1 MMPKPYFFIILLVVL
16 SGSAL
21 TGCNRSG
28 NAEAE
33 QAQQAAPAKVSIYT
47 VQQQDIHLIE
57 NLPARVQAYRISEIR
72 PQVGGIIEKVLFTQ
86 GSEVKAGQPLFKI
99 NSEILQADVNS
110 NQALLAKAQAE
121 VVRLKTQQ
129 ERYRQLLPSN
139 AISKQEFNNTEAAY
153 QQALAE
159 VAQTKAALARQNLNL
174 RYATVRA
181 PISGQIGKLL
191 VTEGAL
197 VSTSDTNPMALV
209 HQLDKVYVD
218 VKQSI
223 SEYEQLQDRLSDSS
237 LLQRGGAEVSIS
249 NSQGKLYPVTGKIL
263 FSDTSVDPNTGDVTI
278 RVEVNNPQRKLLPG
292 MYVRV
297 VLNRASQPNAL
308 LVPEQAVQRDISGQA
323 QLLIVKANQTAE
335 TRPVSLGQLYKGFYV
350 VNSGI
355 KAGEKV
361 IVEGHDRIQQPEQ
374 PLKITQWK
382 SQYTTDVGTLQTQ
395 NKGSDQSTAG
405 QSSPNTGEK
414 L

>member
-1 MMPKPYFFIILLVVL
+1 MPKPYFFIILLFFL

-28 NAEAE
+28 NTEAE
-33 QAQQAAPAKVSIYT
+33 QAQQVAPAKVSIYT
-47 VQQQDIHLIE
+47 VQQQNIHLIE
-57 NLPARVQAYRISEIR
+57 NLPARVQAFRISEIR

-197 VSTSDTNPMALV
+197 VSSSDTNPMALV

-223 SEYEQLQDRLSDSS
+223 SEYEQLQDRLSDGS

-297 VLNRASQPNAL
+297 GLNRASQPNAL

-323 QLLIVKANQTAE
+323 QLMIVKVNQTAE

>member
-223 SEYEQLQDRLSDSS
+223 SEYEQLQDRLNDGS
-237 LLQRGGAEVSIS
+237 LLQRGGADVSIS

-297 VLNRASQPNAL
+297 GLNRASQPNAL

-323 QLLIVKANQTAE
+323 QLMIVKANQTAE

-405 QSSPNTGEK
+405 QSSPNAGEK